1 MSKRNKTVSKKINL
15 TEEQPNLD
23 LGNVYMKVEAKEF
36 EEVVVTQS
44 PISVKNDTL
53 EYRASSFKTK
63 PNAVVEDL
71 LKKLPGVTV
80 DNDGNVTAQGEQVQR
95 IFVDG
100 KRFFGNDPKMATK
113 NLPPDI
119 VEKIQ
124 VYDAMSDQS
133 AFSGFDDGTRIKTIN
148 ITTKKGRKRGYF
160 GRGIAGEGSDGR
172 YEANVNLIAW
182 EFTHQLP
189 PTCVLRG
196 KSRTKPLAIVT
207 AIKIGAYKR
216 NIRWRAYEKIDSRLT
231 GFMST

>member
-1 MSKRNKTVSKKINL
+1 MNKILLFCFSLLFVTVLSAQNTGVISGKLVDTVGKQQLRSASISIMDVGDSTVLVFGLSKEKGVFEIKNVPLGYFIVQITYQGFKTFSKKINL

-23 LGNVYMKVEAKEF
+23 LGIIYMKVEAKEL

-71 LKKLPGVTV
+71 LKKLPGVIV
-80 DNDGNVTAQGEQVQR
+80 DNDGNVSAQGEQVQR

-119 VEKIQ
+119 VDKIQ
-124 VYDAMSDQS
+124 L
-133 AFSGFDDGTRIKTIN
+133 IN
-148 ITTKKGRKRGYF
+148 YPI
-160 GRGIAGEGSDGR
+160 
-172 YEANVNLIAW
+172 
-182 EFTHQLP
+182 
-189 PTCVLRG
+189 
-196 KSRTKPLAIVT
+196 
-207 AIKIGAYKR
+207 
-216 NIRWRAYEKIDSRLT
+216 
-231 GFMST
+231 